1 MPMHDERLSRREA
14 IALGVTVAVAAATR
28 GALAA
33 GTAAAADA
41 ASGADAPAVIT
52 RRIPSSGEALPVVG
66 LGTNNYSPTTPEE
79 RAARRA
85 VVERL
90 PQLGG
95 RVIDTAPAYR
105 QSESVLGEL
114 IAEIGNRERL
124 FVATKVTAA
133 DGDRAGGIAML
144 EESFR
149 RLRVSHVD
157 LMQVHNLIGVD
168 TLLPVLAE
176 WKKEGRIGHLGITTS
191 SARQYP
197 EMLGHMRRHTLD
209 FIQVDYSIA
218 NRGAAEEILP
228 LAAERGIAV
237 LINMPFGGRRDG
249 NVFPR
254 VAGKALPDW
263 AAELDARSWAQF
275 FLKYVVSHPA
285 VTCAISGMTKL
296 AHLEDNFGAARG
308 HLPDAA
314 LRRRMEEYWDREL
327 AQGED
332 A

>member
-1 MPMHDERLSRREA
+1 MPVHDERLSRRDA
-14 IALGVTVAVAAATR
+14 IALGVTVALATATR
-28 GALAA
+28 GAIAA
-33 GTAAAADA
+33 GAPAGTDAGGPAA
-41 ASGADAPAVIT
+41 APAVIT
-52 RRIPSSGEALPVVG
+52 RAIPSSGEALPVIG

-114 IAEIGNRERL
+114 IGELGHRERL
-124 FVATKVTAA
+124 FIATKVTAA

-157 LMQVHNLIGVD
+157 LMQVHNLAGVD

-176 WKKEGRIGHLGITTS
+176 WKKEGRIRHAGITTS

-197 EMLGHMRRHTLD
+197 EMLAHMRRHRLD
-209 FIQVDYSIA
+209 FIQVDYGIA
-218 NRGAAEEILP
+218 NRGAADEILP

-237 LINMPFGGRRDG
+237 LVNMPFGGRRDG
-249 NVFPR
+249 NIFPR
-254 VAGKALPDW
+254 VAGRALPDW
-263 AAELDARSWAQF
+263 AAELDAQSWAQF
-275 FLKYVVSHPA
+275 FLKYVVSHPS

-308 HLPDAA
+308 RLPDAA

-327 AQGED
+327 APGED

>member
-1 MPMHDERLSRREA
+1 MHDERLSRREA

-176 WKKEGRIGHLGITTS
+176 WKKGGRIGHLGITTS
-191 SARQYP
+191 SAQQYP
-197 EMLGHMRRHTLD
+197 EMLGYMRRYTLD

-254 VAGKALPDW
+254 VAGKVLPDW

-308 HLPDAA
+308 RLPDAE